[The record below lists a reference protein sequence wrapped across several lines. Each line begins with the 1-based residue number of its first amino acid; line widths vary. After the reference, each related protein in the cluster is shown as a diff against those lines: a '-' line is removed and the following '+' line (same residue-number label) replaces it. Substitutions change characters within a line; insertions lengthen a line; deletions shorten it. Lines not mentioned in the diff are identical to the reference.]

1 MAASPETL
9 YARDGDAHLAYQI
22 VGDGGPDLLFVPPS
36 PFPID
41 LLWDE
46 PTVAGHL
53 HRLASFSRLI
63 LTDLLGSGSSDAV
76 PIHDRP
82 AMQSW
87 TDGLVA
93 VLDAVGSKCASVF
106 AWSESGLPVM
116 LLTASHPHRVRSL
129 VLCSPFAC
137 FLRASDQPF
146 GMPESAL
153 VRYVDSFEHTV
164 GTGAMV
170 DLLAPSWAG
179 DAAKRRW
186 WARGERLAG
195 GPGYFKALYD
205 VFVRTDVRPALESIQ
220 APTLL
225 LHRRGDR
232 HVRGE
237 HAQDLVKRIR
247 HARLVELDGDDN
259 MWLAGDADRVLDEV
273 ESFLTGQRS
282 ATPSNR
288 VLSTVLFTDIVG
300 STQRAAQL
308 GDEAW
313 TTALAAHNRVVERHV
328 AGARGAV
335 VKFTGD
341 GALATFDGPARAIN
355 CACAIRDA
363 VEDLGLSIRAGLH
376 TGEVE
381 MADGDVHGIAVHIAA
396 RIMALAGPGGG
407 AGFGGD
413 PAAGAWVANHVRRQR
428 PSRTEGCARP
438 VACARGARHPRLT
451 ARSAALEH
459 GWAMLEEGADAL
471 GGVAALKHSLVPVE
485 QHLGGGVTGC
495 TLGSAGGPQRC
506 QGQPRLSV
514 ERRRER
520 LGSSSGLSGRPPQF
534 SRSTGSVSPGA
545 PTEASR
551 EPTCGRWL
559 RL

>member
-1 MAASPETL
+1 MSATPETR

-22 VGDGGPDLLFVPPS
+22 VGDGRPDLLFVPTAT
-36 PFPID
+36 FPID

-53 HRLASFSRLI
+53 QRLASFSRLI
-63 LTDLLGSGSSDAV
+63 LTDLLGVGSSDAV
-76 PIHDRP
+76 PINDRP

-93 VLDAVGSKCASVF
+93 VLDAVGSECVSIF
-106 AWSESGLPVM
+106 AMGESALPVM
-116 LLTASHPHRVRSL
+116 LLTASQPHRVRSL
-129 VLCSPFAC
+129 VLSSPFARYT
-137 FLRASDQPF
+137 RAADQPF
-146 GMPESAL
+146 GMTEPAL
-153 VRYVDSFEHTV
+153 AKYIDIFEQNV
-164 GTGAMV
+164 GTGAVVEM
-170 DLLAPSWAG
+170 LAPSWAG

-186 WARGERLAG
+186 LARGERLAG
-195 GPGYFKALYD
+195 GPGYFKAILD
-205 VFVRTDVRPALESIQ
+205 LFLHTDVRPALESIN

-237 HAQDLVKRIR
+237 HPRYLAERIR
-247 HARLVELDGDDN
+247 QARLVELDGDDN
-259 MWLAGDADRVLDEV
+259 LWFAGDSDRVLDEI

-308 GDEAW
+308 GDDAW

-328 AGARGAV
+328 AGSRGAI

-363 VEDLGLSIRAGLH
+363 VEDLGLTIRAGLH

-381 MADGDVHGIAVHIAA
+381 VAASDVHGIAVHIAA
-396 RIMALAGPGGG
+396 RIMALAAPGEVLVSGVIPPLVLG
-407 AGFGGD
+407 SRIAFADKGSHELKGVPD
-413 PAAGAWVANHVRRQR
+413 RWPVLAVRD
-428 PSRTEGCARP
+428 
-438 VACARGARHPRLT
+438 ARG
-451 ARSAALEH
+451 
-459 GWAMLEEGADAL
+459 
-471 GGVAALKHSLVPVE
+471 
-485 QHLGGGVTGC
+485 
-495 TLGSAGGPQRC
+495 
-506 QGQPRLSV
+506 
-514 ERRRER
+514 
-520 LGSSSGLSGRPPQF
+520 
-534 SRSTGSVSPGA
+534 
-545 PTEASR
+545 
-551 EPTCGRWL
+551 
-559 RL
+559 